1 MAFSPDGSKLLTGSF
16 DDAAKLWNA
25 KTGQLLLTL
34 SGHTSGVFGV
44 WDAETGQPLLTLTG
58 HTLGILDIA
67 ISPDGKHLVTS
78 SQDGS
83 IRFYV
88 LPVDELIALAQS
100 RLTRSLTKEECQ
112 QFLHMEECSK

>member
-1 MAFSPDGSKLLTGSF
+1 VTGSE
-16 DDAAKLWNA
+16 DGTAR
-25 KTGQLLLTL
+25 
-34 SGHTSGVFGV
+34 V

-100 RLTRSLTKEECQ
+100 RLTRSLTKGECQ

>member
-1 MAFSPDGSKLLTGSF
+1 VTGSE
-16 DDAAKLWNA
+16 DGTAR
-25 KTGQLLLTL
+25 
-34 SGHTSGVFGV
+34 V

-78 SQDGS
+78 SLDGS

-100 RLTRSLTKEECQ
+100 RLTRSLTNEECQ
-112 QFLHMEECSK
+112 QFLHMEECPK